1 MWLPALGLVAGIMAA
16 LLTGISV
23 PTEYARYTAVAILAA
38 LDSILGAAR
47 SELEDEYDNTIFLSG
62 LLVNTLLAAL
72 LTFLGDRLGVDL
84 YLAAIIAFGVRLF
97 NNLAIIRRYLF
108 QRARRVASSE

>member
-1 MWLPALGLVAGIMAA
+1 MWLPALGLVAGIMTA

-38 LDSILGAAR
+38 LDSVLGAAR

-97 NNLAIIRRYLF
+97 TNLAIIRRYLF
-108 QRARRVASSE
+108 QRARRTVSSE